1 MRPRYHVDQA
11 LIQVGRK
18 LAPGEYT
25 TIWKIMEHDLPNF
38 WKPELLDVADSWMDA
53 AEVAEE
59 QLKKL

>member
-1 MRPRYHVDQA
+1 
-11 LIQVGRK
+11 
-18 LAPGEYT
+18 
-25 TIWKIMEHDLPNF
+25 MERDLPNF